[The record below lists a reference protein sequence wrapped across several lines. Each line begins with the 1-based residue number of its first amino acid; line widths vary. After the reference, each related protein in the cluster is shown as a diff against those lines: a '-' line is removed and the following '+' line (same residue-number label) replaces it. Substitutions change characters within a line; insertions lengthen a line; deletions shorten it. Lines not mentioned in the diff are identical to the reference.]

1 MVSKFIRL
9 EYARMRRHE
18 IFVSVFFST
27 ALILCQ
33 NAMAQDQVPSTAL
46 SDDEQVEAVH
56 KGTKIITAA
65 DGVPIAYTSNGN
77 TGKPGIVFVHSIL
90 ASSMNWE
97 RQLES
102 DLSENY
108 HLAAL
113 DMRGHGASGKPWSS
127 DYYLEP
133 SRWAGDISAVVSD
146 AKMEKPVLVAWS
158 YGGLFAMDYI
168 RTYGADSLSGLVLVG
183 SKAGLEEPAQPA
195 PPTLTRRIQVAQNTS
210 QNISVIYDWTKGYM
224 NFLIEDGPDAEAEKA
239 RFLAASLMAPHY
251 IRPYFRQRPT
261 DNRDLLPQLNMPM
274 SFIVGSKDVVNKPD
288 DVQAI
293 AGQIGGVPVNV
304 YEDTG
309 SMPFWYQADRFN
321 ADLKSFL
328 DGLPR

>member
-1 MVSKFIRL
+1 ML
-9 EYARMRRHE
+9 CHHE
-18 IFVSVFFST
+18 TLAGIFLST

-33 NAMAQDQVPSTAL
+33 SAMAQDQVPAIAL

-56 KGTKIITAA
+56 KGTKVISAA
-65 DGVPIAYTSNGN
+65 DGVPIAYTSNGH

-97 RQLES
+97 RQLAS

-108 HLAAL
+108 NLAAL
-113 DMRGHGASGKPWSS
+113 DMRGHGASGKPWAS

-133 SRWAGDISAVVSD
+133 SRWASDIAAVVSD

-158 YGGLFAMDYI
+158 YGGLYAMDYV
-168 RTYGADSLSGLVLVG
+168 RTYGADSIAGLVLVG
-183 SKAGLEEPAQPA
+183 SKAGLEEPAQPS

-224 NFLIEDGPDAEAEKA
+224 NFLIEDGPNADAEKA

-261 DNRDLLPQLNMPM
+261 DNRDLLPQLNMPI
-274 SFIVGSKDVVNKPD
+274 SFIVGANDVVNRPE
-288 DVQAI
+288 DVRSI
-293 AGQIGGVPVNV
+293 ANQINGATVTV

-321 ADLKSFL
+321 ADLESFL

>member
-1 MVSKFIRL
+1 ML
-9 EYARMRRHE
+9 RHHE
-18 IFVSVFFST
+18 TLAGIFLST
-27 ALILCQ
+27 ALILCHS
-33 NAMAQDQVPSTAL
+33 AMAQDQVPATAL

-56 KGTKIITAA
+56 KGTKVISAA

-97 RQLES
+97 RQLSS

-127 DYYLEP
+127 VYYLEP
-133 SRWAGDISAVVSD
+133 ARWAGDIAAVVSD

-158 YGGLFAMDYI
+158 YGGSFAMDYV
-168 RTYGADSLSGLVLVG
+168 RTYGADSIAGLVLVG
-183 SKAGLEEPAQPA
+183 SKAGLEEPAQPS
-195 PPTLTRRIQVAQNTS
+195 PPTLIRRIQVAQNTS
-210 QNISVIYDWTKGYM
+210 QNISVIYDWTAGYM
-224 NFLIEDGPDAEAEKA
+224 NFLVEDGPNADAEKA

-261 DNRDLLPQLNMPM
+261 DNRDLLPQLTFPV
-274 SFIVGSKDVVNKPD
+274 SFIVGANDVVNKPD

-293 AGQIGGVPVNV
+293 ANQIGGATITV

-321 ADLKSFL
+321 ADLESFL